1 MYVWGIIQKYMSAI
15 DKIKAPIKQEMEKFE
30 PFFRASMQTK
40 VPLLNVIMNYIL
52 RRKGKQMRP
61 MFVFLTSKMLQGE
74 VKESTYTA
82 AALIELLHTATL
94 IHDDVVDESYE
105 RRGFFSINALWKSK
119 ISVLVGDYLLSKGL
133 LLAVDNNEFELLK
146 LVSVAV
152 KEMSEGEL
160 LQIQQSR
167 KLNIT
172 EEIYSDI
179 IRKKTAALISACTAS
194 GAKSSGADD
203 EMVDKMRLFGEYVG
217 MAFQIK
223 DDLLDY
229 QNNGNIGKPS
239 GNDIKE
245 KKLTLPIIHV
255 LNHASGSDKKRILS
269 IVKRHNKNK
278 KKVQEVI
285 DYVIENGGLDY
296 SIEKMHEYRQK
307 ALDILKNI
315 PDNESKQSMIDLVNY
330 VVERKK

>member
-1 MYVWGIIQKYMSAI
+1 MSVVN
-15 DKIKAPIKQEMEKFE
+15 KIKWPIKEEMERFE
-30 PFFRASMQTK
+30 PFFRRSMQTK

-61 MFVFLTSKMLQGE
+61 MFVFLTSKMLKPE
-74 VKESTYTA
+74 LEKSSYTA

-94 IHDDVVDESYE
+94 IHDDVVDEAYE
-105 RRGFFSINALWKSK
+105 RRGAFSINALWKSK

-133 LLAVDNNEFELLK
+133 LLAVDSNEYELLK
-146 LVSVAV
+146 IVSVAV

-167 KLNIT
+167 KLKIT
-172 EEIYSDI
+172 EEIYYDI
-179 IRKKTAALISACTAS
+179 IRKKTAALIAACTAC

-203 EMVDKMRLFGEYVG
+203 EMVEKMRLFGEHVG

-255 LNHASGSDKKRILS
+255 LKNVSSTDQKRILS

-285 DYVIENGGLDY
+285 NFVINNGGLDY
-296 SIEKMHEYRQK
+296 TIEKMNEYQQK
-307 ALDILKNI
+307 ALDLLNEI
-315 PDNESKQSMIDLVNY
+315 PDSDSKESMIELVNY
-330 VVERKK
+330 VVSRKK

>member
-1 MYVWGIIQKYMSAI
+1 MSTV
-15 DKIKAPIKQEMEKFE
+15 DKIKAPIKAEMEKFE
-30 PFFRASMQTK
+30 PFFRSSMQTK

-61 MFVFLTSKMLQGE
+61 MFVFLTSKMLKNE
-74 VKESTYTA
+74 VGDSTYTA

-94 IHDDVVDESYE
+94 IHDDVVDEAYE
-105 RRGFFSINALWKSK
+105 RRGFFSVNALWKSK

-133 LLAVDNNEFELLK
+133 LLAVDNNEYELLK
-146 LVSVAV
+146 IVSVAV

-167 KLNIT
+167 KLKIT
-172 EEIYSDI
+172 EDIYYDI
-179 IRKKTAALISACTAS
+179 IRKKTAALIAACTAC

-203 EMVDKMRLFGEYVG
+203 EMVEKMRLFGEHVG

-229 QNNGNIGKPS
+229 QNNGSIGKPS

-255 LNHASGSDKKRILS
+255 LKNASATDQKRILS
-269 IVKRHNKNK
+269 IVKRQNKNK

-285 DYVIENGGLDY
+285 DFVIEKGGLDY
-296 SIEKMHEYRQK
+296 TTKVMLDYKSK
-307 ALDILKNI
+307 ALDILSEM
-315 PDNESKQSMIDLVNY
+315 PEGESKSALSSLVEY

>member
-1 MYVWGIIQKYMSAI
+1 MSVV
-15 DKIKAPIKQEMEKFE
+15 DKIKAPIKTEMEKFE
-30 PFFRASMQTK
+30 PFFRSSMQTK

-61 MFVFLTSKMLQGE
+61 MFVFLTSKMLNNE
-74 VKESTYTA
+74 VRESTYTA
-82 AALIELLHTATL
+82 ASLIELLHTATL
-94 IHDDVVDESYE
+94 IHDDVVDEAYE

-133 LLAVDNNEFELLK
+133 LLAVENNEYDLLK
-146 LVSVAV
+146 IVSVAV

-172 EEIYSDI
+172 EDIYSDI
-179 IRKKTAALISACTAS
+179 IRKKTAALIAACTAC
-194 GAKSSGADD
+194 GAKSAGEND
-203 EMVDKMRLFGEYVG
+203 EMVEKMRLFGEYVG

-245 KKLTLPIIHV
+245 KKLTLPIIYV
-255 LNHASGSDKKRILS
+255 LKNASNADQKRILS

-285 DYVIENGGLDY
+285 DFVIANGGLDY
-296 SIEKMHEYRQK
+296 TIERMEEYQQK
-307 ALDILKNI
+307 ALDLLKDL
-315 PDNESKQSMIDLVNY
+315 PDNEAKNSMTELVNY
-330 VVERKK
+330 VVTRKK

>member
-1 MYVWGIIQKYMSAI
+1 MSTV
-15 DKIKAPIKQEMEKFE
+15 DKIKSPIKAEMEKFE
-30 PFFRASMQTK
+30 PFFRSSMQTK

-61 MFVFLTSKMLQGE
+61 MFVFLTSKMLKNE
-74 VKESTYTA
+74 VGDSTYTA

-94 IHDDVVDESYE
+94 IHDDVVDEAYE
-105 RRGFFSINALWKSK
+105 RRGFFSVNALWKSK

-133 LLAVDNNEFELLK
+133 LLAVDNNEYELLK
-146 LVSVAV
+146 IVSVAV

-167 KLNIT
+167 KLKIT
-172 EEIYSDI
+172 EDIYYDI
-179 IRKKTAALISACTAS
+179 IRKKTAALIAACTAC

-203 EMVDKMRLFGEYVG
+203 EMVEKMRLFGEHVG

-229 QNNGNIGKPS
+229 QNNGSIGKPS

-255 LNHASGSDKKRILS
+255 LKNASATDQKRILS
-269 IVKRHNKNK
+269 IVKRQNKTK

-285 DYVIENGGLDY
+285 DFVIEKGGLDY
-296 SIEKMHEYRQK
+296 TTKVMLDYKSK
-307 ALDILKNI
+307 ALDILSEM
-315 PDNESKQSMIDLVNY
+315 PEGESKSALSSLVEY

>member
-1 MYVWGIIQKYMSAI
+1 MSAT
-15 DKIKAPIKQEMEKFE
+15 DKIKAPIKDEMEKFE
-30 PFFRASMQTK
+30 PVFRSSMQTK
-40 VPLLNVIMNYIL
+40 VPLLNVIMNYII

-61 MFVFLTSKMLQGE
+61 MFVFLSSKMLNNEVGE
-74 VKESTYTA
+74 ATYTA

-94 IHDDVVDESYE
+94 IHDDVVDEAYE

-133 LLAVDNNEFELLK
+133 LLAVDKNEFELLK
-146 LVSVAV
+146 IVSIAV

-167 KLNIT
+167 KLKIT
-172 EEIYSDI
+172 EDIYYDI
-179 IRKKTAALISACTAS
+179 IRKKTAALIAACSAC
-194 GAKSSGADD
+194 GAKSSGAND
-203 EMVDKMRLFGEYVG
+203 EMVEKMRLFGEHVG

-229 QNNGNIGKPS
+229 QNNGSIGKPM

-255 LNHASGSDKKRILS
+255 LKNASASDQKRILS

-285 DYVIENGGLDY
+285 DFVIDNGGLDY
-296 SIEKMHEYRQK
+296 TSEKMHEYKNK
-307 ALDILKNI
+307 ALDILSEM
-315 PDNESKQSMIDLVNY
+315 PENESKKSLVDLVNY
-330 VVERKK
+330 VVTRKK

>member
-1 MYVWGIIQKYMSAI
+1 MSTV
-15 DKIKAPIKQEMEKFE
+15 DKIKAPIKAEMEKFE
-30 PFFRASMQTK
+30 PFFQSSMQTK
-40 VPLLNVIMNYIL
+40 VSLLNVIMKYIL

-61 MFVFLTSKMLQGE
+61 MFVFLSSKMLKQDVGD
-74 VKESTYTA
+74 STYTA

-94 IHDDVVDESYE
+94 IHDDVVDEAYE
-105 RRGFFSINALWKSK
+105 RRGFFSVNALWKSK

-133 LLAVDNNEFELLK
+133 LLAVDNNEYELLK
-146 LVSVAV
+146 IVSVAV

-167 KLNIT
+167 KLKIT
-172 EEIYSDI
+172 EDVYYDI
-179 IRKKTAALISACTAS
+179 IRKKTAALIAACTAC

-203 EMVDKMRLFGEYVG
+203 EMVEKMRLFGEHVG

-229 QNNGNIGKPS
+229 QNNGSIGKPS

-255 LNHASGSDKKRILS
+255 LKNASTSDQKRILS
-269 IVKRHNKNK
+269 IVKRQNKNK

-285 DYVIENGGLDY
+285 NFVIKNGGLDY
-296 SIEKMHEYRQK
+296 TTQIMLEYRSK
-307 ALDILKNI
+307 ALDILSEI
-315 PDNESKQSMIDLVNY
+315 PEGESKAALSSLVEY

>member
-1 MYVWGIIQKYMSAI
+1 MSAV
-15 DKIKAPIKQEMEKFE
+15 DKIKAPIKGEMEKFE
-30 PFFRASMQTK
+30 PFFRSSMQTK

-52 RRKGKQMRP
+52 RQKGKQMRP
-61 MFVFLTSKMLQGE
+61 MFVFLTSKMLKNE
-74 VKESTYTA
+74 VSDSTYTA
-82 AALIELLHTATL
+82 ASLIELLHTATL
-94 IHDDVVDESYE
+94 IHDDVVDEAYE

-133 LLAVDNNEFELLK
+133 LLAVDNNEYELLK
-146 LVSVAV
+146 IVSVAV
-152 KEMSEGEL
+152 KEVSEGEL

-167 KLNIT
+167 KLKIT
-172 EEIYSDI
+172 EDIYYDI
-179 IRKKTAALISACTAS
+179 IRKKTAALIAACTAC
-194 GAKSSGADD
+194 GAKSIGADD
-203 EMVDKMRLFGEYVG
+203 EMVEKMRLFGEHVG

-229 QNNGNIGKPS
+229 QNNGSIGKPS

-255 LNHASGSDKKRILS
+255 LKNASSSDQKRILS

-285 DYVIENGGLDY
+285 DFVIENGGLDY
-296 SIEKMHEYRQK
+296 TTQKMHEYCEK
-307 ALDILKNI
+307 ALDLLKDI
-315 PDNESKQSMIDLVNY
+315 PENESKESLIELVNY
-330 VVERKK
+330 VVTRNK

>member
-1 MYVWGIIQKYMSAI
+1 MSVV
-15 DKIKAPIKQEMEKFE
+15 DKIKAPIKGEMEKFE
-30 PFFRASMQTK
+30 PFFRSSMQTK

-61 MFVFLTSKMLQGE
+61 MLVFLSSKMLNKE
-74 VKESTYTA
+74 VKDATYTA

-94 IHDDVVDESYE
+94 IHDDVVDEAYE

-119 ISVLVGDYLLSKGL
+119 ISILVGDYLLSKGL
-133 LLAVDNNEFELLK
+133 LLAVDNNEYELLRI
-146 LVSVAV
+146 VSVAV

-167 KLNIT
+167 KLKLT
-172 EEIYSDI
+172 EDIYYEI
-179 IRKKTAALISACTAS
+179 IRKKTAALIAACAAC
-194 GAKSSGADD
+194 GAKSIGADD
-203 EMVDKMRLFGEYVG
+203 EMVEKMRLFGEHVG

-229 QNNGNIGKPS
+229 QNNGSIGKPS

-255 LNHASGSDKKRILS
+255 LKNASASDQKRILS

-285 DYVIENGGLDY
+285 DFVIENGGLDY
-296 SIEKMHEYRQK
+296 TTQKMHEYCEK
-307 ALDILKNI
+307 ALDLIKDI
-315 PDNESKQSMIDLVNY
+315 PESESKESLVELVNY
-330 VVERKK
+330 VVTRKK

>member
-1 MYVWGIIQKYMSAI
+1 MSTV
-15 DKIKAPIKQEMEKFE
+15 DKIKAPIKVEMEKFE
-30 PFFRASMQTK
+30 PFFRSSMQTK

-61 MFVFLTSKMLQGE
+61 MFVFLTSKMLRDNVQDA
-74 VKESTYTA
+74 TYTA

-94 IHDDVVDESYE
+94 IHDDVVDEAYE

-133 LLAVDNNEFELLK
+133 LLAVDNNEYDLLK
-146 LVSVAV
+146 IVSVAV

-172 EEIYSDI
+172 EEIYTDI
-179 IRKKTAALISACTAS
+179 IRKKTAALIAACTAS
-194 GAKSSGADD
+194 GAKSAGSDD
-203 EMVDKMRLFGEYVG
+203 EIVEKMRMFGENVG

-229 QNNGNIGKPS
+229 QNNGSIGKPS

-255 LNHASGSDKKRILS
+255 LRNATAADKKRILS

-278 KKVQEVI
+278 RKVQEVI
-285 DYVIENGGLDY
+285 DFVIANGGLDY
-296 SIEKMHEYRQK
+296 AIDKMHEYQRK
-307 ALDILKNI
+307 ALDLVKEF
-315 PDNESKQSMIDLVNY
+315 PENESKQSMIELVNY

>member
-1 MYVWGIIQKYMSAI
+1 MSVV
-15 DKIKAPIKQEMEKFE
+15 DKIKAPIKAEMEKFE
-30 PFFRASMQTK
+30 PFFRSSMQTK

-61 MFVFLTSKMLQGE
+61 MFVFLTSKMLNND
-74 VKESTYTA
+74 VNESTYTA
-82 AALIELLHTATL
+82 ASLIELLHTATL
-94 IHDDVVDESYE
+94 IHDDVVDEAYE

-133 LLAVDNNEFELLK
+133 LLAVDNNEYDLLK
-146 LVSVAV
+146 IVSVAV

-179 IRKKTAALISACTAS
+179 IRKKTAALIAACTAC
-194 GAKSSGADD
+194 GAKSAGKDD

-229 QNNGNIGKPS
+229 QNNGSIGKPS

-245 KKLTLPIIHV
+245 KKLTLPIIYV
-255 LNHASGSDKKRILS
+255 LKNASSSDQKRILS

-285 DYVIENGGLDY
+285 DFVIANGGLDY
-296 SIEKMHEYRQK
+296 TIDKMEEYQQK
-307 ALDILKNI
+307 ALDLLKDL
-315 PDNESKQSMIDLVNY
+315 PENEAKSSMIELVNY
-330 VVERKK
+330 VVDRKK

>member
-1 MYVWGIIQKYMSAI
+1 MSAVN
-15 DKIKAPIKQEMEKFE
+15 KIKAPIQGEMEKFE
-30 PFFRASMQTK
+30 PFFRESMQSK

-52 RRKGKQMRP
+52 KRKGKQMRP
-61 MFVFLTSKMLQGE
+61 MFVFLTSKMLKPNVE
-74 VKESTYTA
+74 NSTYTA
-82 AALIELLHTATL
+82 ASLIELLHTATL
-94 IHDDVVDESYE
+94 IHDDVVDEAYE

-146 LVSVAV
+146 IVSVAV

-167 KLNIT
+167 KLKIT
-172 EEIYSDI
+172 EEIYFDI
-179 IRKKTAALISACTAS
+179 IRKKTAALIAACTAC
-194 GAKSSGADD
+194 GAKSTGADED
-203 EMVDKMRLFGEYVG
+203 LVEKMRLFGEHVG

-229 QNNGNIGKPS
+229 QNNGSIGKPS

-255 LNHASGSDKKRILS
+255 LKNASSSDHKRILS

-285 DYVIENGGLDY
+285 DFVIDNGGLDY
-296 SIEKMHEYRQK
+296 TTQIMHEYCEK
-307 ALDILKNI
+307 ALDLLNDI
-315 PDNESKQSMIDLVNY
+315 PESESKESLIELVNY
-330 VVERKK
+330 VVVRKK

>member
-1 MYVWGIIQKYMSAI
+1 MSAV
-15 DKIKAPIKQEMEKFE
+15 DKIKTPIKEEMERFE
-30 PFFRASMQTK
+30 PFFRSSMQTK

-61 MFVFLTSKMLQGE
+61 MFVFLTSKMLEKE
-74 VKESTYTA
+74 VSQSTYTA
-82 AALIELLHTATL
+82 ASLIELLHTATL
-94 IHDDVVDESYE
+94 IHDDVVDEAYE

-133 LLAVDNNEFELLK
+133 LLAVDNNEYELLK
-146 LVSVAV
+146 IVSVAV

-167 KLNIT
+167 KLTIT
-172 EEIYSDI
+172 EDIYYEI
-179 IRKKTAALISACTAS
+179 IRKKTAALIAACAACGAKAS
-194 GAKSSGADD
+194 GAND
-203 EMVDKMRLFGEYVG
+203 EMVEKMRTFGEYVG

-229 QNNGNIGKPS
+229 QNNGSIGKPS

-255 LNHASGSDKKRILS
+255 LNNATNGEKKRILG

-278 KKVQEVI
+278 KKVQELI
-285 DYVIENGGLDY
+285 DYVIDKGGVDY
-296 SIEKMHEYRQK
+296 TAQKMHEYTEM
-307 ALDILKNI
+307 ALDLLKDI
-315 PDNESKQSMIDLVNY
+315 PESEAKESLVELVNY
-330 VVERKK
+330 VIIRKK

>member
-1 MYVWGIIQKYMSAI
+1 MSAT
-15 DKIKAPIKQEMEKFE
+15 DKIKAPIKDEMEKFE
-30 PFFRASMQTK
+30 PVFRSSMQTK
-40 VPLLNVIMNYIL
+40 VPLLNVIMNYII

-61 MFVFLTSKMLQGE
+61 MFVFLSSKMLNNEVGE
-74 VKESTYTA
+74 ATYTA

-94 IHDDVVDESYE
+94 IHDDVVDEAYE

-119 ISVLVGDYLLSKGL
+119 ISILVGDYLLSKGL

-146 LVSVAV
+146 IVSVAV

-167 KLNIT
+167 KLKIT
-172 EEIYSDI
+172 EDIYYDI
-179 IRKKTAALISACTAS
+179 ISKKTAALIAACAAC
-194 GAKSSGADD
+194 GAKSSGAND
-203 EMVDKMRLFGEYVG
+203 EMVEKMRLFGEYVG

-229 QNNGNIGKPS
+229 QNNGSIGKPT

-255 LNHASGSDKKRILS
+255 LKNASASDQKRILS

-285 DYVIENGGLDY
+285 DFVINNGGLDY
-296 SIEKMHEYRQK
+296 TSNKMHEYKSK
-307 ALDILKNI
+307 ALDLLSEM
-315 PDNESKQSMIDLVNY
+315 PENESKKSLEDLVNY
-330 VVERKK
+330 VVTRKK

>member
-1 MYVWGIIQKYMSAI
+1 MFEPIFFDNMSTV
-15 DKIKAPIKQEMEKFE
+15 DKIKAPIKTEMEKFE
-30 PFFRASMQTK
+30 PFFRSSMQTK
-40 VPLLNVIMNYIL
+40 VPLLNIIMNYIL

-61 MFVFLTSKMLQGE
+61 MFVFLTSKMLQNE
-74 VKESTYTA
+74 VQESTYTA
-82 AALIELLHTATL
+82 ASLIELLHTATL
-94 IHDDVVDESYE
+94 IHDDVVDEAYE

-133 LLAVDNNEFELLK
+133 LLAVDNNEYELLK
-146 LVSVAV
+146 IVSVAV

-167 KLNIT
+167 KLRIT
-172 EEIYSDI
+172 EEIYFDI
-179 IRKKTAALISACTAS
+179 IRKKTAALIAACTAC
-194 GAKSSGADD
+194 GAKSTGAED
-203 EMVDKMRLFGEYVG
+203 EMVEKMRLFGEYVG

-255 LNHASGSDKKRILS
+255 LNHSSNGDKKRILG

-285 DYVIENGGLDY
+285 DFVIQNGGLDY
-296 SIEKMHEYRQK
+296 TMDKMHEYQNQ
-307 ALDILKNI
+307 ALELLKDI
-315 PDNESKQSMIDLVNY
+315 PDSNSKQSMIELVNY

>member
-1 MYVWGIIQKYMSAI
+1 MSAV
-15 DKIKAPIKQEMEKFE
+15 DKIKAPIKKEMEKFE
-30 PFFRASMQTK
+30 PFFRDSMQTK
-40 VPLLNVIMNYIL
+40 VSLLNVIMNYIL

-61 MFVFLTSKMLQGE
+61 MFVFLTAKMLQDE

-82 AALIELLHTATL
+82 ASLIELLHTATL

-119 ISVLVGDYLLSKGL
+119 ISVLVGDFLLSKGL
-133 LLAVDNNEFELLK
+133 LLAVENNEFELLK

-167 KLNIT
+167 KLKIT

-179 IRKKTAALISACTAS
+179 IRKKTAALISACTAC

-245 KKLTLPIIHV
+245 KKLTLPIIYV
-255 LNHASGSDKKRILS
+255 LNHASGPDKKRILS

-296 SIEKMHEYRQK
+296 SIEKMYEYRQK

-315 PDNESKQSMIDLVNY
+315 PDNQSKQSMIDLVNY

>member
-1 MYVWGIIQKYMSAI
+1 MSAV
-15 DKIKAPIKQEMEKFE
+15 DKIKAPIKAEMEKFE
-30 PFFRASMQTK
+30 PFFRSSMQTK

-52 RRKGKQMRP
+52 RNKGKQMRP
-61 MFVFLTSKMLQGE
+61 MFVFLTSKMLKNE
-74 VKESTYTA
+74 IDKPTYVA
-82 AALIELLHTATL
+82 ASLIELLHTATL

-105 RRGFFSINALWKSK
+105 RRGVFSINALWKSK
-119 ISVLVGDYLLSKGL
+119 ISVLAGDYLLSKGL
-133 LLAVDNNEFELLK
+133 LLAVDNNEYDLLK
-146 LVSVAV
+146 IVSVSV

-167 KLNIT
+167 KLSIT
-172 EEIYSDI
+172 EDVYYDI
-179 IRKKTAALISACTAS
+179 IRKKTAALIAACAAC
-194 GAKSSGADD
+194 GAKSARADD
-203 EMVDKMRLFGEYVG
+203 DMVEKMRLFGEYVG

-229 QNNGNIGKPS
+229 QNNGSIGKPS

-255 LNHASGSDKKRILS
+255 LKNASGTDRKRILS

-285 DYVIENGGLDY
+285 NFVIENGGLEY
-296 SIEKMHEYRQK
+296 STNKMHEYKSK
-307 ALDILKNI
+307 ALDILAEM
-315 PDNESKQSMIDLVNY
+315 PENESKKSLEELVNY
-330 VVERKK
+330 VVVRKK